1 MILLIFE
8 GQKEEPQIMTTIKTL
23 FFGRGKEQLLCSY
36 GTDTYTLW
44 RDIKLYTEDGYD
56 VDVFQIVK
64 ERMHSRGDY
73 SLDVYDSYS
82 IDSIYLFFDYDPQ
95 NKKLGLQ
102 RLNKAVSELIDTFN
116 NPMDNGQLFISYPM
130 AEAVYCE
137 DSIPSDA
144 FMTATVSLNDCHGF
158 KDWIKNY
165 NIAKSKNTIK
175 CNACQLR
182 DITSNADS
190 FIALKQKWIELVK
203 MNATKANYICNAR
216 KSVPTDVNMITQ
228 KSVFYHELFDFVEKN
243 NEVSILS
250 SFPMFLFEYF
260 HGCGDF

>member
-95 NKKLGLQ
+95 
-102 RLNKAVSELIDTFN
+102 T
-116 NPMDNGQLFISYPM
+116 
-130 AEAVYCE
+130 
-137 DSIPSDA
+137 
-144 FMTATVSLNDCHGF
+144 
-158 KDWIKNY
+158 
-165 NIAKSKNTIK
+165 KS
-175 CNACQLR
+175 
-182 DITSNADS
+182 
-190 FIALKQKWIELVK
+190 
-203 MNATKANYICNAR
+203 
-216 KSVPTDVNMITQ
+216 
-228 KSVFYHELFDFVEKN
+228 
-243 NEVSILS
+243 
-250 SFPMFLFEYF
+250 
-260 HGCGDF
+260 

>member
-175 CNACQLR
+175 CNAMHVSYVISLR
-182 DITSNADS
+182 
-190 FIALKQKWIELVK
+190 
-203 MNATKANYICNAR
+203 M
-216 KSVPTDVNMITQ
+216 
-228 KSVFYHELFDFVEKN
+228 
-243 NEVSILS
+243 
-250 SFPMFLFEYF
+250 
-260 HGCGDF
+260 